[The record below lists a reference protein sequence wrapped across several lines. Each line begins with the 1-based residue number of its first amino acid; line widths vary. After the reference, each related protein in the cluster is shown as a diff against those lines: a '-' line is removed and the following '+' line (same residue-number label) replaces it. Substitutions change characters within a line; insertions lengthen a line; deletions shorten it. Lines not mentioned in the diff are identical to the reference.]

1 MKGPQ
6 KRFYTFYCN
15 DRLSGFDDRDLYCFE
30 QRETDIVLKEK
41 RNLLTEYNK
50 NQTFYST
57 ILNEKKSI
65 YINIAA

>member
-1 MKGPQ
+1 MKGPE

-15 DRLSGFDDRDLYCFE
+15 DRLSGFDDWDLYCFE

-50 NQTFYST
+50 NLLLDNF
-57 ILNEKKSI
+57 K
-65 YINIAA
+65 

>member
-1 MKGPQ
+1 MKGPE

-15 DRLSGFDDRDLYCFE
+15 DRLSGFDDWDLYCFE

-41 RNLLTEYNK
+41 RNLNIIK
-50 NQTFYST
+50 TFYST
-57 ILNEKKSI
+57 IFNEKKTI